1 MTAQNTIPARLRRA
15 TCLAGTGRGDTT
27 FGAYLAKRMTGAS
40 IADALLF
47 ATAAVSRKMESPGPI
62 TGTEA
67 DVYDYIHTFYR
78 E

>member
-1 MTAQNTIPARLRRA
+1 MTLCNTASTQRWFRDNAAP
-15 TCLAGTGRGDTT
+15 
-27 FGAYLAKRMTGAS
+27 TGAS